1 MYRWSSAHKATMLDL
16 LLGLKLWQL
25 TVVVLGIALGI
36 GLGFTVG
43 IRKVFRL
50 NPTTQQADL
59 AIDLMQVTSTYI
71 GILLAFAGVLAWQD
85 FRDATTAV
93 ENEAG
98 VASMLYRDLSAYGP
112 EMAPARNAL
121 RAYVQSVVV
130 DGWPRLR
137 EGKRSPAAEAKLL
150 MVFDK
155 VAAVTPSNERQT
167 AIYQEAFTQLNQL
180 VSMRRQRLAASRA
193 EIPPVLWIV
202 AILGSILTIAYASAF
217 VSSRYASLM
226 ISGASLTLG
235 LLFLF
240 LLSVEYPFRNRNG
253 VSPEPFVELSGIFDR
268 VDRAATAE
276 KLSSSP
282 STARSGA
289 ANP

>member
-1 MYRWSSAHKATMLDL
+1 MLDL
-16 LLGLKLWQL
+16 LLSLKLWQL

-36 GLGFTVG
+36 GLGFSVG
-43 IRKVFRL
+43 IRKIFRL
-50 NPTTQQADL
+50 NPSTQQADL

-85 FRDATTAV
+85 FRDAATAV

-98 VASMLYRDLSAYGP
+98 VASMLYRDLTAYGP
-112 EMAPARNAL
+112 EMAPARTAL
-121 RAYVQSVVV
+121 RAYVHNVVV

-150 MVFDK
+150 TVFDE
-155 VAAVTPSNERQT
+155 VASVTPSNERQS

-180 VSMRRQRLAASRA
+180 VSMRRQRLTASRA
-193 EIPPVLWIV
+193 EIPQVLWIV
-202 AILGSILTIAYASAF
+202 AIVGSILTIAYAAAF
-217 VSSRYASLM
+217 VSSRYALLM
-226 ISGASLTLG
+226 ISGTSLTIG

-240 LLSVEYPFRNRNG
+240 LLSVDYPFRNRNG
-253 VSPEPFVELSGIFDR
+253 VSPEPLIELSGIFDR

-276 KLSSSP
+276 KLNAPP
-282 STARSGA
+282 SASLSGA
-289 ANP
+289 KANPRR